1 LQSSFGNAL
10 YHYSPSLRVF
20 LTKEAFTDRHGQVL
34 MGGRDPRLQAVTA
47 RKTAKGGSSVT
58 RLLQATFEIIAGHF

>member
-1 LQSSFGNAL
+1 
-10 YHYSPSLRVF
+10 
-20 LTKEAFTDRHGQVL
+20 